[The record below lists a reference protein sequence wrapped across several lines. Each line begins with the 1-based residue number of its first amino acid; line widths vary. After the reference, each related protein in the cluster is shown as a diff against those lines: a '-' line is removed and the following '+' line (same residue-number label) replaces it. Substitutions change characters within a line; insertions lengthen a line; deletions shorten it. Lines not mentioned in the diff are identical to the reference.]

1 MKHVRSLVLPLALTL
16 PVSSTFAQEAPAAAP
31 APGEPALLTLPMG
44 SRVRLQSRAAP
55 GQWMKGVL
63 VRADSASV
71 AIVPEDAPP
80 LGANQLS
87 LPSASVGRFELKTG
101 SKRQWLWGL
110 AAGAALGLVFGATAD
125 VDSVACKYDYDYA
138 CSRGEALAIYGLGTA
153 ALGAGVGALIKT
165 DRWMPVALEA
175 LAPPAP
181 RVSGVTP
188 RLRVLPGGDVALG
201 LTVGF

>member
-1 MKHVRSLVLPLALTL
+1 MQHTFSLVLSLALTL
-16 PVSSTFAQEAPAAAP
+16 TASSAHAQKAPNALAPEPV
-31 APGEPALLTLPMG
+31 LTLPLG
-44 SRVRLQSRAAP
+44 AKVRLQSQASP
-55 GQWMKGVL
+55 GHWMRGVL

-71 AIVPEDAPP
+71 AIVPEGAPP

-87 LPSASVGRFELKTG
+87 LATASVGRFELKSG
-101 SKRQWLWGL
+101 SQRHWLWGL
-110 AAGAALGLVFGATAD
+110 AAGAALGLVMGATTD
-125 VDSVACKYDYDYA
+125 VDPVACEYDDNYE
-138 CSRGEALAIYGLGTA
+138 CSRGEALASYALGAA

-165 DRWMPVALEA
+165 DRWTPLALDG

-188 RLRVLPGGDVALG
+188 RLRVLPGGGVALG